1 MPGLALITGAS
12 SGLGAAF
19 AKQLAARGYNLLL
32 VARRGDRLEAL
43 AKDLDWQHHVRV
55 ETLAADLTT
64 AEGLAA
70 VEQRIYAAEDLELLV
85 NNAGFGTMG
94 KFFQSAIE
102 VQEEMHRLHVM
113 APLRL
118 TRAALEGMVE
128 RGRGGVILVS
138 SVAAFLAAPGS
149 VSYCATKRWMN
160 AFAEGLSLELAS
172 SASPVKMQALCP
184 GYTVTEFHDRLGY
197 DRGRIPKF
205 LWLEADFVVAESLKG
220 FDRGRLIVVP
230 GLIYKVVVA
239 LSKVLPLGL
248 LRKFS
253 KRQQKAIGRD

>member
-1 MPGLALITGAS
+1 MPGLALITGGS

-19 AKQLAARGYNLLL
+19 ATQLAAKGYNLLL
-32 VARRGDRLEAL
+32 VARRADRLEAL
-43 AKDLDWQHHVRV
+43 AKDLDWQHDVRV
-55 ETLAADLTT
+55 ETLVADLTT
-64 AEGLAA
+64 PDGLAA
-70 VEQRIYAAEDLELLV
+70 AEKRIYAAEDLEILI

-94 KFFQSAIE
+94 KFFQADVE
-102 VQEEMHRLHVM
+102 VQEEMHRLHII

-138 SVAAFLAAPGS
+138 SVAAFLAGPGS

-172 SASPVKMQALCP
+172 AGSPVTVQALCP
-184 GYTVTEFHDRLGY
+184 GYTYTEFHDRLGV

-205 LWLEADFVVAESLKG
+205 LWLDADFVVADSLKA

-230 GLIYKVVVA
+230 GLQYKLVVL
-239 LSKVLPLGL
+239 LSKLLPVGF
-248 LRKFS
+248 LRAFS
-253 KRQQKAIGRD
+253 KRQQKLLGRD

>member
-1 MPGLALITGAS
+1 
-12 SGLGAAF
+12 
-19 AKQLAARGYNLLL
+19 LL

-43 AKDLDWQHHVRV
+43 AKDLDWQHHVLV

-64 AEGLAA
+64 VEGLAA
-70 VEQRIYAAEDLELLV
+70 VEQRIYAAEDLEILV
-85 NNAGFGTMG
+85 NNAGFGTIG
-94 KFFQSAIE
+94 KFFRSPIDP
-102 VQEEMHRLHVM
+102 QEKMHLLHVL

-138 SVAAFLAAPGS
+138 SLAAFLAAPGS

-160 AFAEGLSLELAS
+160 AFAEGLSMELAT
-172 SASPVKMQALCP
+172 AGSPVKVQALCP
-184 GYTVTEFHDRLGY
+184 GYTYTEFHDRLDF
-197 DRGRIPKF
+197 DRKRIPKF
-205 LWLEADFVVAESLKG
+205 LWLEADFVVAESLRA

-230 GLIYKVVVA
+230 GWQYKLVV
-239 LSKVLPLGL
+239 LLNKLLPIGL
-248 LRKFS
+248 LRKIS

>member
-1 MPGLALITGAS
+1 MPGLALITGGS

-19 AKQLAARGYNLLL
+19 ATQLAAKGYNLLL
-32 VARRGDRLEAL
+32 VARRADRLEAL
-43 AKDLDWQHHVRV
+43 AKDLDWQHDVRV
-55 ETLAADLTT
+55 ETLVADLTT
-64 AEGLAA
+64 PDGLAA
-70 VEQRIYAAEDLELLV
+70 AEKRIYAAEDLEILI

-94 KFFQSAIE
+94 KFFQADVE
-102 VQEEMHRLHVM
+102 VQEEMHRLHII

-172 SASPVKMQALCP
+172 AGSPVTVQALCP
-184 GYTVTEFHDRLGY
+184 GYTYTEFHDRLGV

-205 LWLEADFVVAESLKG
+205 LWLDADFVVADSLKA

-230 GLIYKVVVA
+230 GLLYKLVVL
-239 LSKVLPLGL
+239 LSKLLPVGF
-248 LRKFS
+248 LRAFS
-253 KRQQKAIGRD
+253 KRQQKLLGRD

>member
-19 AKQLAARGYNLLL
+19 AKQLAARGYSLLL

-43 AKDLDWQHHVRV
+43 AKELDWQHRVRV
-55 ETLAADLTT
+55 ETLSADLTT

-70 VEQRIYAAEDLELLV
+70 VEQRIYAAEDLEILV

-197 DRGRIPKF
+197 DRGQIPKF
-205 LWLEADFVVAESLKG
+205 LWLEADFVVAESLKA

-230 GLIYKVVVA
+230 GWLYKLVVL

-248 LRKFS
+248 LREFS